1 MLSKRSKSEEGLN
14 YPMTTLKN
22 VVNLAFNRVPNL
34 DVMTTPYRLVDEMLD
49 HYRKEVIRFSLEA
62 ENYQS
67 GFNTFLM
74 K

>member
-1 MLSKRSKSEEGLN
+1 MLSEKSKKEEGLN
-14 YPMTTLKN
+14 YPMKTLKN

-34 DVMTTPYRLVDEMLD
+34 DELTTPYRLVDEMLD

-67 GFNTFLM
+67 GFNSFLN